1 MSGQQPID
9 IARLRA
15 DTPGVEHVLHLNN
28 AGAAL
33 PPAVVTQAV
42 LDHLALEAR
51 IGGYEAYEER
61 FDAIENT
68 YGALARLLNC
78 HADEIALFDCA
89 TRAWDMAF
97 YSLPLGAGDR
107 ILTSR
112 SEYSSNFIGF
122 LQLSRRT
129 GVIVETVPDDESGQ
143 LSVTAL
149 QRAIGPDVKLIAVT
163 HVPTSGGL
171 VNPAAEIGRLAREA
185 GILFLL
191 DACQS
196 CGQMPIDVAG
206 MNCDMLSGTGRK
218 YLRGPRGTGFLYVR
232 KALLERLDPP
242 FLDDHAATWTAPDRY
257 VIRDDARRFETW
269 ESYVAG
275 RIGLGVAVEYA
286 LAQGLEASFARIRHL
301 ADGLRARL
309 GDMRLLSLHDQ
320 GKEKCGIVTFS
331 VAGMDAEAVKQ
342 ALKARAINVTVS
354 TRESTL
360 IDMTARGLEQIVR
373 ASVHYYN
380 SEDEIDRFI
389 ETLERIVPRASRAG

>member
-1 MSGQQPID
+1 MSVPRPID
-9 IARLRA
+9 VQRARA

-33 PPAVVTQAV
+33 PPAVVTRAV

-51 IGGYEAYEER
+51 IGGYEAYDER
-61 FDAIENT
+61 VDAVENT

-97 YSLPLGAGDR
+97 YGLPLGAGDR

-112 SEYSSNFIGF
+112 SEYSSNFISF
-122 LQLSRRT
+122 LHLSRRT
-129 GVIVETVPDDESGQ
+129 GVTVEAVPDDETGQ
-143 LSVTAL
+143 LSVAAL
-149 QRAIGPDVKLIAVT
+149 EHAIGPDVKLIAIT

-171 VNPAAEIGRLAREA
+171 VNPAAAIGRLAREA
-185 GILFLL
+185 GVPFLL

-196 CGQMPIDVAG
+196 CGQMPLDVAE

-242 FLDDHAATWTAPDRY
+242 FLDDHAATWTTPGRY
-257 VIRDDARRFETW
+257 VVRDDARRFETW

-286 LAQGLEASFARIRHL
+286 LAHGLDASFARIRHL
-301 ADGLRARL
+301 AEGLRARL
-309 GDMRLLSLHDQ
+309 GDMRQLSVHDQ
-320 GKEKCGIVTFS
+320 GREKCGIVTFS
-331 VAGMDAEAVKQ
+331 VAGIEAEAVRQ
-342 ALKARAINVTVS
+342 MLKERAINVTVS
-354 TRESTL
+354 TRASTL
-360 IDMTARGLEQIVR
+360 IDMTARGLEHIVR

-380 SEDEIDRFI
+380 SEDEIDRFV
-389 ETLERIVPRASRAG
+389 ETLEQIVPRASPTG